1 MRRATRTWTLFD
13 PGPEDADG
21 LPASN
26 PGHPGWSSDGSGKNS
41 ASMGRDPC
49 NAETSLRSTGRGQ
62 ARQPFGRRGN
72 ARAARTLL
80 ARVLGTL
87 VGLAWVCTA
96 PGLVHAEP
104 GGDAEDRAWTP
115 EVLGRSHSTPSAQR
129 SLYARVGSV
138 AGGLLGAQSD
148 LGLAGSSFSFGMRA
162 PQLETGLEIQF
173 MSPVDAWSKVFF
185 VQVLSETGFRI
196 PVGSKVSV
204 PIHGLL
210 GGTIMTV
217 RQIAM
222 LATAGFD
229 LGVSIQLGP
238 RIDLDLDL
246 FEFRAVLQDRPVF
259 SLQGGIGITFHSPI

>member
-1 MRRATRTWTLFD
+1 
-13 PGPEDADG
+13 
-21 LPASN
+21 
-26 PGHPGWSSDGSGKNS
+26 
-41 ASMGRDPC
+41 
-49 NAETSLRSTGRGQ
+49 
-62 ARQPFGRRGN
+62 
-72 ARAARTLL
+72 
-80 ARVLGTL
+80 
-87 VGLAWVCTA
+87 
-96 PGLVHAEP
+96 
-104 GGDAEDRAWTP
+104 
-115 EVLGRSHSTPSAQR
+115 
-129 SLYARVGSV
+129 V

>member
-1 MRRATRTWTLFD
+1 MRRATRTWTLFE
-13 PGPEDADG
+13 PRPEDAGG

-26 PGHPGWSSDGSGKNS
+26 PGHTGWNSDGSGKNS
-41 ASMGRDPC
+41 ANMGRDPC
-49 NAETSLRSTGRGQ
+49 NAERNLRSTGRGQ

-72 ARAARTLL
+72 ARAARTIL

-96 PGLVHAEP
+96 PRLVHAEP

-115 EVLGRSHSTPSAQR
+115 EVLGRSQSTSLGQR

-138 AGGLLGAQSD
+138 AGGLLGPQGEM
-148 LGLAGSSFSFGMRA
+148 GLAGSSFSFGMRA
-162 PQLETGLEIQF
+162 LQLETGLEIQL
-173 MSPVDAWSKVFF
+173 MTPVDGWYEVLF

-210 GGTIMTV
+210 GGTIMTL
-217 RQIAM
+217 RQTAM

-246 FEFRAVLQDRPVF
+246 LEFRAVLQDRPVF